1 MMEVIQTTKIV
12 LAWELFEQGMPKGH
26 IAAKLGVHRETVRE
40 WIHGVCEHPQ
50 GLLGFL
56 EKYRCA
62 KKGERT
68 KRKVDGLLKSRI
80 YKLRDENNDCCGQK
94 IAYYLERDYG
104 ISLGVKA
111 IYKILSEKY
120 KLRSR
125 WKKNLKRGELTQ
137 ATKPR
142 EVIQM
147 DSVHFGM
154 VFAFTGVDTFAKD
167 VSVKLYPTL
176 NSTDGRDFLEH
187 SFTSRFGHTNL
198 LQTDGGP
205 EFKGEFRQSVFV
217 FADRF
222 RVARPYKKNEQSYI
236 ESFNRTLRKECLGWG
251 NFHPQDIPKLE
262 QELTEYLDYYHT
274 KRAHLSL
281 NMQTP
286 NDILRQYKLV
296 ADF

>member
-1 MMEVIQTTKIV
+1 MEVIQTTKIV
-12 LAWELFEQGMPKGH
+12 LCWELFEQGMPKGH
-26 IAAKLGVHRETVRE
+26 IADKLGVHRETARE
-40 WIHGVCEHPQ
+40 WICGIRQHPE

-56 EKYRCA
+56 EQYRNT
-62 KKGERT
+62 KKGQRV
-68 KRKVDGLLKSRI
+68 KRKVDGLLKTRI
-80 YKLRDENNDCCGQK
+80 WTLRDNNNDCCGQK
-94 IAYYLERDYG
+94 IAYYLKRDYG
-104 ISLGVKA
+104 VSLGVKA
-111 IYKILSEKY
+111 IYKILAEKY
-120 KLRSR
+120 KLRSK
-125 WKKNLKRGELTQ
+125 WKKNQHRGELTEP
-137 ATKPR
+137 TKPR

-154 VFAFTGVDTFAKD
+154 VFAFTGVDTFARD

-176 NSTDGRDFLEH
+176 NSTDGKDFLKH
-187 SFTSRFGHTNL
+187 SFRRFGHTTL

-205 EFKGEFRQSVFV
+205 EFKGEFKQSVFV

-251 NFHPQDIPKLE
+251 NFYPKDIPNLE
-262 QELTEYLDYYHT
+262 KELSDYLVYYHT

-286 NDILRQYKLV
+286 NDILRQYNLMT
-296 ADF
+296 DF